1 MKKILYIDADEISAI
16 LFKKSTLRMVPF
28 KVAVT
33 VSEKTAV
40 AEIALTNDKFDLV
53 ISQLYSI
60 DGIDLIRNLRE
71 GNYGDNNKNVPAIAI
86 SSIGLIGT
94 EDKCLHV
101 GFNACV
107 TIPDIKH
114 LLAKEINKIFAEK

>member
-16 LFKKSTLRMVPF
+16 LFKKNTLRMVPF

-33 VSEKTAV
+33 VMTKTAD
-40 AEIALTNDKFDLV
+40 AEAALTKDKFDLI

-71 GNYGDNNKNVPAIAI
+71 GGYGDNNKVTPAIAMN
-86 SSIGLIGT
+86 SIGLMGT

-101 GFNACV
+101 GFDACV
-107 TIPDIKH
+107 VIPDIKH
-114 LLAKEINKIFAEK
+114 LLAEEINKIFAEK